1 MLVEVCE
8 NTGVKK
14 KLIRVGFEP
23 SAGIFIHIVGR
34 SAMQFLHSSVAV

>member
-23 SAGIFIHIVGR
+23 SAGIFIHIVGW
-34 SAMQFLHSSVAV
+34 SAMQYLHSSVAV